1 MILSIL
7 EISKILLFWKRNW
20 LTLASWALFTWT
32 IFRMG
37 GSYLPVFPMKLLQ
50 TKELAPKSL
59 WLLVSTPFP
68 HLFKILRPY
77 LVPVLNYWTWTLSI
91 SQKNRILWSNPYKL
105 KVMITSVILML
116 RIPNFG
122 HMTTFTN
129 ELSHVIK
136 LFLWRHGQKLW
147 RHSLYM
153 KMSLF

>member
-1 MILSIL
+1 MPPG
-7 EISKILLFWKRNW
+7 LFLPEPYSGW
-20 LTLASWALFTWT
+20 
-32 IFRMG
+32 G

-91 SQKNRILWSNPYKL
+91 SQKYRILWSNPYKL
-105 KVMITSVILML
+105 KVMITSVIVML